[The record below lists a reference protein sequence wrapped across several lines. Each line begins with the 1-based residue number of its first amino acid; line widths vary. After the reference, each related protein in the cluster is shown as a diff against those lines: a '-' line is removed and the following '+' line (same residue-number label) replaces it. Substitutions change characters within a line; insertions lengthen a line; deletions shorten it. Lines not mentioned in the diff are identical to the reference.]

1 MELQRK
7 AAKRIEK
14 WFQKERNA
22 LLVRGARQVGK
33 TFLIRQVLSSL
44 GCNVIEINLID
55 SPEMISVLEQSR
67 TVDDLILGFSTAGF
81 GRPVPSESVIF
92 IDEVQKYKDMITRI
106 KFLVEEGSFRYIL
119 SGSLLGIELTGLS
132 SAPVGYLSIL
142 DMFPLDFEEFLQ
154 TANIS
159 EESLSSLRDS
169 FFKRKPVL
177 DAVNEKMLTLFTR
190 YLMIGGMPAAVS
202 RFAET
207 NNIED
212 VISIHK
218 ELVSLYKMD
227 FTRYEQV
234 DRKLLIS
241 NTYDLVPSELLKQN
255 KRFIVS
261 DLKKGLHYERVEST
275 FLWLENAGV
284 VITAYNATEPRV
296 PLRLNEKH
304 SLFKLYLADVGLLTS
319 IYGMATKRML
329 FSRSVNLNAGGIYE
343 NAIAQEL
350 YSRQFPIYY
359 YNSNRLGELDFV
371 IEYEGKI
378 LPIEVKSGKDY
389 TIHSAINNCLENK
402 EFGISEAFVLSNCN
416 IERRGKVTYLP
427 IYMAMFIT
435 QDSYGDFTLPPLT
448 F

>member
-1 MELQRK
+1 
-7 AAKRIEK
+7 
-14 WFQKERNA
+14 
-22 LLVRGARQVGK
+22 
-33 TFLIRQVLSSL
+33 
-44 GCNVIEINLID
+44 
-55 SPEMISVLEQSR
+55 
-67 TVDDLILGFSTAGF
+67 
-81 GRPVPSESVIF
+81 
-92 IDEVQKYKDMITRI
+92 MITRI

-227 FTRYEQV
+227 FTQYEQV

-284 VITAYNATEPRV
+284 VITAYNATEPRI
-296 PLRLNEKH
+296 PLRLRSISTLSAN
-304 SLFKLYLADVGLLTS
+304 STS
-319 IYGMATKRML
+319 
-329 FSRSVNLNAGGIYE
+329 
-343 NAIAQEL
+343 
-350 YSRQFPIYY
+350 
-359 YNSNRLGELDFV
+359 
-371 IEYEGKI
+371 
-378 LPIEVKSGKDY
+378 
-389 TIHSAINNCLENK
+389 
-402 EFGISEAFVLSNCN
+402 
-416 IERRGKVTYLP
+416 
-427 IYMAMFIT
+427 
-435 QDSYGDFTLPPLT
+435 
-448 F
+448 